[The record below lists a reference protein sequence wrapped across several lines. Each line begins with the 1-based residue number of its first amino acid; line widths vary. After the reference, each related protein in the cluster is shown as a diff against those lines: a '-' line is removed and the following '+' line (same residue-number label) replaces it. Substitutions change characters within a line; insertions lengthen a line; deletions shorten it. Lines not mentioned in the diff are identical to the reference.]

1 MTQRK
6 PFQRATGSLSAL
18 ALFCWLGVTACDNP
32 SETAETTEPVETAE
46 TIEETTVEDTA
57 EPAMT
62 VTLADAEAPN
72 GQTTQQLALGGPESA
87 VLVTCD
93 QEGFIPF
100 TFTDLGVEWVG
111 CEVPNPGDAVGPESS
126 LSEPSLDE
134 VPSPVGGTVQ
144 QLTLPGPQS
153 GVMVT
158 CNEGFAPFIYED
170 QGTWVGCQAAS

>member
-6 PFQRATGSLSAL
+6 LSLRAIGSLSAL

-32 SETAETTEPVETAE
+32 SETAETAETTETAA
-46 TIEETTVEDTA
+46 TMEETAVEDAA
-57 EPAMT
+57 EKAMT
-62 VTLADAEAPN
+62 VILAEAAAPD
-72 GQTTQQLALGGPESA
+72 GQTTQQLALGGPERA
-87 VLVTCD
+87 VLVTCN

-111 CEVPNPGDAVGPESS
+111 CQVPNPGDAVGPESS
-126 LSEPSLDE
+126 LTEPSLGE

-158 CNEGFAPFIYED
+158 CNDGFAPFMYED
-170 QGTWVGCQAAS
+170 QGTWIGCQTAS